1 MSADDDVFLKTF
13 SQMIEVLTEINTKL
27 ESIKKSIDVVLPS
40 IDGLGAGLT
49 NINNQLSDLNT
60 QINVLPNKIK
70 DSIGSA
76 KPVKEV
82 IEKPSPK
89 TKAKTKA
96 TKEDASKKEEV
107 PVSTLVEVKHPIFID
122 LVKKVTKAES
132 FKEVG
137 NVLLEALEQ
146 IENTFSFSRAFYEIR
161 REGNDLIRK
170 GTSEFP
176 ANDKLEIQQK
186 ILDWENRLSK

>member
-13 SQMIEVLTEINTKL
+13 SQMIEVLTEINKKL
-27 ESIKKSIDVVLPS
+27 ESIKKSIDVILPS

-60 QINVLPNKIK
+60 QVNVLPNKLK

-82 IEKPSPK
+82 VEKLP
-89 TKAKTKA
+89 TKIKA
-96 TKEDASKKEEV
+96 AKEETPKEVPKKDAV
-107 PVSTLVEVKHPIFID
+107 PVSTSVEAKHPIFID
-122 LVKKVTKAES
+122 LMKKVNESES

-137 NVLLEALEQ
+137 NLLLEALEQ
-146 IENTFSFSRAFYEIR
+146 IESSFSFSRAFYEIR

-176 ANDKLEIQQK
+176 ANEKLEIQQK
-186 ILDWENRLSK
+186 ILDWEKRLSE

>member
-1 MSADDDVFLKTF
+1 MSTDDDIFLKTF

-27 ESIKKSIDVVLPS
+27 ESIKKSIDVILPS

-60 QINVLPNKIK
+60 QVNVLPNKLK
-70 DSIGSA
+70 DSIGST
-76 KPVKEV
+76 KPVREV
-82 IEKPSPK
+82 VAEKPPTK
-89 TKAKTKA
+89 TKASKKGGA
-96 TKEDASKKEEV
+96 PKKEET
-107 PVSTLVEVKHPIFID
+107 PVSTSVEAKHPIFID
-122 LVKKVTKAES
+122 LMKKVTEAES

-137 NVLLEALEQ
+137 NVLLEALDQ
-146 IENTFSFSRAFYEIR
+146 IEGSFSFSRAFYEIR

-176 ANDKLEIQQK
+176 ANDKLEIQQR
-186 ILDWENRLSK
+186 ILDWEKRLSK

>member
-13 SQMIEVLTEINTKL
+13 SQMIEVLTEINKKL
-27 ESIKKSIDVVLPS
+27 ESIKKSIDVILPS

-60 QINVLPNKIK
+60 QVNVLPNKLK
-70 DSIGSA
+70 DSIGST

-82 IEKPSPK
+82 VEKPS
-89 TKAKTKA
+89 TKTKA
-96 TKEDASKKEEV
+96 TKEEKPKEAPKKDAV
-107 PVSTLVEVKHPIFID
+107 PVSTSVEAKHPIFID
-122 LVKKVTKAES
+122 LMKKVNESES

-137 NVLLEALEQ
+137 NLLLEALDQ
-146 IENTFSFSRAFYEIR
+146 IESNFSFSRAFYEIR

-176 ANDKLEIQQK
+176 ANEKLEIQQK
-186 ILDWENRLSK
+186 ILDWEKRLSE

>member
-27 ESIKKSIDVVLPS
+27 ESIKKSIDVILPS

-60 QINVLPNKIK
+60 QINVLPNKLK
-70 DSIGSA
+70 DSIGSTQ
-76 KPVKEV
+76 PIKEV
-82 IEKPSPK
+82 KVEKPTTK
-89 TKAKTKA
+89 TKP
-96 TKEDASKKEEV
+96 SKKELPKKAET
-107 PVSTLVEVKHPIFID
+107 PAPTSVEAQHPLFID
-122 LVKKVTKAES
+122 LMKKVTEAES
-132 FKEVG
+132 FKAVG
-137 NVLLEALEQ
+137 NILLEALEE

-170 GTSEFP
+170 GTSEFS

-186 ILDWENRLSK
+186 ILDWEERLSE